1 MSKTFR
7 NDYNLDMITAR
18 VERVET
24 CTDCGVELYRE
35 ELSFGICGDCMN
47 AQFDTEFN
55 EFNEYN
61 EYDNGSVDENDAE
74 ALAWL
79 TGTV

>member
-7 NDYNLDMITAR
+7 NDYNLDMITAH

-24 CTDCGVELYRE
+24 CMDCGVELYRE
-35 ELSFGICGDCMN
+35 EEQFGICGDCMN
-47 AQFDTEFN
+47 AQFDTEFD
-55 EFNEYN
+55 EFNEYA
-61 EYDNGSVDENDAE
+61 DADGSIDENDAE

-79 TGTV
+79 AGTV